1 MARHYS
7 LKKRPASPLAAF
19 RIPYATA
26 LNERQLAAASAPGGA
41 TLVIAGAGSGKTRA
55 LTYRVAY
62 LLESGIAPDRIL
74 LLTFTNKAA
83 REMVARVEALLPAE
97 ARSIWA
103 GTFHHVGH
111 RLLRRYAPVLGR
123 KSDFSILDREDSRK
137 LLDACVPDL
146 GIDVKARRFPKGD
159 VLQDL
164 ISHAIDTE
172 SDLVEVTLRRAPQF
186 SPLAAEIVKVADRY
200 QERKRTLNALDFDDL
215 VNLWYVLMKNHE
227 GPSAE
232 IASRFEHVLVDEYQD
247 TNRLQADVV
256 DLVAKRHGNLTVV
269 GDDFQSIYSF
279 RGARVENILEFEKRW
294 PGARVLKL
302 ETNYR
307 STPEVLALANEVI
320 RGNPRQFPKTLVAS
334 RASRE
339 KPALVALADGDEQ
352 ARFVAQ
358 RLLELRDEGRRLDE
372 CAVLYRSHYQAL
384 ELQLEFT
391 RRNIP
396 YAIRSGVRFF
406 EQAHVKDVLAHLRI
420 VHNPADELA
429 WRRVLPLL
437 PRIGDATA
445 SKLFSALCAARGATP
460 LEAAIAGRADPL
472 VPKAAREAWR
482 AFTSFLGSALRRGL
496 ASKPA
501 EFVRAVVAEGGYED
515 VLFSKFPNA
524 SIRLEDLDAL
534 SRHALRFESVEAL
547 LAEVALEG
555 TPSGETVVEGAA
567 ADEEK
572 VVLTTIH
579 QAKGLEWAAVFV
591 IGLVDGRMP
600 SARALREAGGEEE
613 ERRLFY
619 VAVTRAKDELY
630 LTWPRMQAAAS
641 GFPLIVRA
649 SRFISEIS
657 KDVAEEWDVSPET
670 GLLFGAAPDEQRLAR
685 DPSLFIESRDDDN
698 PGTSDE

>member
-1 MARHYS
+1 MARHYP
-7 LKKRPASPLAAF
+7 LKPASPPAAF
-19 RIPYATA
+19 RIPYAEA
-26 LNERQLAAASAPGGA
+26 LNERQLAVVTAGPGA

-62 LLESGIAPDRIL
+62 LLESGVAPDRIL

-123 KSDFSILDREDSRK
+123 KSDFSILDREDARK

-159 VLQDL
+159 VLEDL

-172 SDLVEVTLRRAPQF
+172 TDLLEVVARRAPHF
-186 SPLAAEIVKVADRY
+186 APLAEDIVRVADRY
-200 QERKRTLNALDFDDL
+200 QERKRALNALDFDDL
-215 VNLWYVLMKNHE
+215 VNLAFVLMKNHE
-227 GPSAE
+227 GPRAE
-232 IASRFEHVLVDEYQD
+232 ISGRFEHVLVDEYQD
-247 TNRLQADVV
+247 TNRLQADLV
-256 DLVAKRHGNLTVV
+256 DLVASRHRNLTVV

-279 RGARVENILEFEKRW
+279 RGARIENFLEFEKRW

-307 STPEVLALANEVI
+307 STPEILALANAVI
-320 RGNPRQFPKTLVAS
+320 RGNPRQYPKTLVAS

-339 KPALVALADGDEQ
+339 KPALVPLADGDEQ

-384 ELQLEFT
+384 ELQLELS

-406 EQAHVKDVLAHLRI
+406 EQAHVKDVLAYLRV

-437 PRIGDATA
+437 PRIGDATSA
-445 SKLFSALCAARGATP
+445 KLFRALAAARGASP
-460 LEAAIAGRADPL
+460 LEAAIAGAADRL
-472 VPKAAREAWR
+472 VPKAARAAWS
-482 AFTSFLGSALRRGL
+482 AFVAFLGDALRRGL
-496 ASKPA
+496 ASRPA
-501 EFVRAVVAEGGYED
+501 EFVSAVVAEGGYED
-515 VLFSKFPNA
+515 VLWSKFPNA
-524 SIRLEDLDAL
+524 AQRLEDLEAL

-555 TPSGETVVEGAA
+555 TPSGETVVEGALPLE
-567 ADEEK
+567 EEK
-572 VVLTTIH
+572 AVLSTIH

-630 LTWPRMQAAAS
+630 LCWPRMQAASS

-649 SRFISEIS
+649 SRFLSEIP
-657 KDVAEEWDVSPET
+657 KDAVEDWDVSPES
-670 GLLFGAAPDEQRLAR
+670 APLGSAPATPPLAH
-685 DPSLFIESRDDDN
+685 DPRLFIEE
-698 PGTSDE
+698 SDGDSGKDG